1 MNLSSFSDQFKNEK
15 DAGLFSAWQWNC
27 IKNGKVSSGYSGTY
41 DFKSGI
47 EISDETCFDLA
58 SLTKIV
64 FTVPVIYELIY
75 KKTLN
80 SDDKI
85 SSFFNNL
92 NSDITIIELLSHTS
106 GLPAWLPIY
115 EMVGQNLSLEERKKE
130 VRKIISGSKTNDRS
144 KCYSDLNYIL
154 LGFIIEKITGS
165 TLDTVFEK
173 FKTDNNLI
181 FNITFSPA
189 NQTPLTAFSNLRNSY
204 PTMTVEDEN
213 CWFLGG
219 ICGHAGLFAN
229 SASVV
234 EYFHKLLNLDWFIK
248 TAKLFDFAGF
258 DRPEGNDSNYGKKAD
273 LSFIGHLG
281 FTGTAVLIDP
291 KKKTVAAL
299 LTNCTH
305 PNPEKPQRKE
315 RIKKCRQIF
324 FDEVFKT

>member
-1 MNLSSFSDQFKNEK
+1 MNLLSFSDHFRNEK
-15 DAGLFSAWQWNC
+15 DAGLFSAWQWSF
-27 IKNGKVSSGYSGTY
+27 IKNSNFSCGSSGTY
-41 DFKSGI
+41 DFNSHD
-47 EISDETCFDLA
+47 EISDRTCFDLA
-58 SLTKIV
+58 SVTKIV
-64 FTVPVIYELIY
+64 FTVPVVYEFIY
-75 KKTLN
+75 KKILN

-85 SSFFNNL
+85 SGFFSNL
-92 NSDITIIELLSHTS
+92 NDDITIIELLSHTS
-106 GLPAWLPIY
+106 GFPAWLPIY
-115 EMVGQNLSLEERKKE
+115 EMVEKNLSLEERKKE
-130 VRKIISGSKTNDRS
+130 VIKIISASRTNDRS

-165 TLDTVFEK
+165 TLDTVFGK

-181 FNITFSPA
+181 FNITFSPDEL
-189 NQTPLTAFSNLRNSY
+189 TPLTAFSNLRNSF
-204 PTMTVEDEN
+204 PAMTVEDEN

-234 EYFHKLLNLDWFIK
+234 EYFHKLLNLDWFIN

-258 DRPEGNDSNYGKKAD
+258 DRPEGNDSNYGKKSEN
-273 LSFIGHLG
+273 SFIGHLG

-291 KKKTVAAL
+291 EKKTVAAL

-305 PNPEKPQRKE
+305 PNPEKPRRKE

-324 FDEVFKT
+324 FDEVF